1 MKGTCLCGAVEVVA
15 NDAGQIGLCHC
26 GMCRRWTGGPF
37 FAVHCDDT
45 VQFSGAA
52 LKTFR
57 SSEWAERAFC
67 GTCGSTLYYR
77 LVPDG
82 AYYVSAGLFQEQ
94 AFELASQIFID
105 EKPPFYALA
114 NQTPT
119 LTGQQ
124 VFEQFAG
131 GNGG

>member
-1 MKGTCLCGAVEVVA
+1 MKGSCLCGSVEVVA
-15 NDAGQIGLCHC
+15 NESSEIGLCHC

-37 FAVHCDDT
+37 FAVHCDDK
-45 VQFSGAA
+45 VQFSGDT

-67 GTCGSTLYYR
+67 GNCGSTLYYR

-82 AYYVSAGLFQEQ
+82 EYYVSAGLFQDHV
-94 AFELASQIFID
+94 FELASQIFID
-105 EKPPFYALA
+105 EKPAFYTLA
-114 NQTPT
+114 NQTPM

-124 VFEQFAG
+124 VFAQFAPDQ
-131 GNGG
+131 

>member
-1 MKGTCLCGAVEVVA
+1 VGRACVLRYLRQHALLP
-15 NDAGQIGLCHC
+15 AG
-26 GMCRRWTGGPF
+26 
-37 FAVHCDDT
+37 
-45 VQFSGAA
+45 
-52 LKTFR
+52 
-57 SSEWAERAFC
+57 E
-67 GTCGSTLYYR
+67 
-77 LVPDG
+77 
-82 AYYVSAGLFQEQ
+82 YYVSAGLFQDQ

-131 GNGG
+131 GNG

>member
-1 MKGTCLCGAVEVVA
+1 M
-15 NDAGQIGLCHC
+15 
-26 GMCRRWTGGPF
+26 
-37 FAVHCDDT
+37 
-45 VQFSGAA
+45 
-52 LKTFR
+52 
-57 SSEWAERAFC
+57 
-67 GTCGSTLYYR
+67 
-77 LVPDG
+77 
-82 AYYVSAGLFQEQ
+82 AYYVSAGLFQDQ

-131 GNGG
+131 GNGWSPLPVSPPAAAWADRCRHRRRRR